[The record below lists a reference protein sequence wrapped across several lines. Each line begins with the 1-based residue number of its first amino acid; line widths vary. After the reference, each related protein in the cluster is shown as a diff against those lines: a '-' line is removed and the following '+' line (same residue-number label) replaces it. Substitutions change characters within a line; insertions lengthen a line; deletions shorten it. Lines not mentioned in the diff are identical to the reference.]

1 MTEWM
6 TSRRDVV
13 LGLGAAA
20 GLMACGRGAPGAG
33 GERQG
38 VALVGIGDLAQGQ
51 VIPAIRK
58 SGSCRLAGLVSGSR
72 DKLRDIGGRFDVPES
87 AQYSYDDFDQIAA
100 NPDID
105 IVYILLPNAMHAEY
119 AVRAAQ
125 AGKHVICEKP
135 LAVSV
140 PEGEAMIAASWTAG
154 KYLAVAYRLQF
165 SPHHREMLRLARE
178 QVYGPV
184 QLIQANIGFGIED
197 GDWRLRRE
205 LAGGGVLLEQG
216 VYAVQAA
223 RSLNGH
229 SPVEVQGHESKSD
242 PKRYSEVEESAIWTM
257 RFADGAIAHCAASY
271 SMRMNRL
278 WAGAADGYFGLEP
291 AYTYD
296 NLRGQ
301 SSGGKI
307 DASQVN
313 QFALQLDDFA
323 RCIRDGVPP
332 ELNSGEEGL
341 RDLRIIEAIYQ
352 SIREGRPVT
361 VA

>member
-1 MTEWM
+1 MSEWT
-6 TSRRDVV
+6 TSRRDVL
-13 LGLGAAA
+13 LGFGAAA

-33 GERQG
+33 GERLG

-51 VIPAIRK
+51 IIPAIRQ

-72 DKLRDIGGRFDVPES
+72 DKLRDLGDRFDVPEN
-87 AQYSYDDFDQIAA
+87 ARYSYDDFDRIAA

-105 IVYILLPNAMHAEY
+105 FVYILLPNAMHAEY

-125 AGKHVICEKP
+125 AGKHVLCEKP

-140 PEGEAMIAASWTAG
+140 EEGEAMIAASRSAG
-154 KYLAVAYRLQF
+154 KYLAVAYRLQY
-165 SPHHREMLRLARE
+165 SPHHREMVRLARE

-184 QLIQANIGFGIED
+184 RLVQANIGFGIED
-197 GDWRLRRE
+197 DDWRLKRA

-229 SPVEVQGHESKSD
+229 SPVEVLGHVSKSD
-242 PKRYSEVEESAIWTM
+242 AKRFAEVEESAAWTM
-257 RFADGAIAHCAASY
+257 RFPDGAIAHCAASY

-278 WAGAADGYFGLEP
+278 WAGAADGFFELEP
-291 AYTYD
+291 AFTYD
-296 NLRGQ
+296 NLRGVT
-301 SSGGKI
+301 SDGKI
-307 DASQVN
+307 DAAQVN

-323 RCIRDGVPP
+323 HGVQQEAPP
-332 ELNSGEEGL
+332 DLNSGEEGL

-352 SIREGRPVT
+352 SIREGRPVS